1 MLFGEKKYIIEFC
14 QAAVK
19 SFQEYGEHY
28 EIHLLARDETKLRK
42 AGHKIKPVAQM
53 LKLDNLLEEYE
64 GAKLMLQSDAEEFM
78 LRESNDRVQAEIKIV
93 VQELEEI
100 IAEQ

>member
-28 EIHLLARDETKLRK
+28 EKYLLSRDEANLRK

-53 LKLDNLLEEYE
+53 LKLNNLLEEYE
-64 GAKLMLQSDAEEFM
+64 GAKLMLQTDVEEYL
-78 LRESNDRVQAEIKIV
+78 LRESNERVQDEIRIV
-93 VQELEEI
+93 IKELEEI